1 MPSLRESLH
10 LLLAALAA
18 YRFRPFD
25 NLTASDIDALL
36 GE

>member
-25 NLTASDIDALL
+25 NLTRADIEALL
-36 GE
+36 GD